1 MSHSA
6 MPDASS
12 APAAAQA
19 AVLPTLFGEGYG
31 LYSTKPA
38 TFVFSFAAHTLCV
51 LALIWS
57 GAFVVKH
64 RDEIK
69 QHVVS
74 VVSDLTPYVLPPST
88 KEAGGGGGGGD
99 RDKLQASHGSLP
111 KESMEQITPPAV
123 VVRNENPKLTADP
136 SVIVPPDIKL
146 PTGPQLGDPLSA
158 MLTPPSNGTG
168 SGGGIGN
175 GRGTGVGSGTGAG
188 FGPGEGGGFGND
200 IFRVGGGVTAPRE
213 IYAPDPEYSEQARKA
228 KYQGTVLL
236 WVVIGADGRIHDVHV
251 QRSVGMGLD
260 EKAVDAVRNW
270 RFEPA
275 RKDGRAVAVQINIE
289 VNFRLY

>member
-1 MSHSA
+1 
-6 MPDASS
+6 
-12 APAAAQA
+12 
-19 AVLPTLFGEGYG
+19 
-31 LYSTKPA
+31 
-38 TFVFSFAAHTLCV
+38 
-51 LALIWS
+51 
-57 GAFVVKH
+57 
-64 RDEIK
+64 
-69 QHVVS
+69 
-74 VVSDLTPYVLPPST
+74 
-88 KEAGGGGGGGD
+88 
-99 RDKLQASHGSLP
+99 
-111 KESMEQITPPAV
+111 
-123 VVRNENPKLTADP
+123 
-136 SVIVPPDIKL
+136 
-146 PTGPQLGDPLSA
+146 

-175 GRGTGVGSGTGAG
+175 GRGTGVGFGTGAG